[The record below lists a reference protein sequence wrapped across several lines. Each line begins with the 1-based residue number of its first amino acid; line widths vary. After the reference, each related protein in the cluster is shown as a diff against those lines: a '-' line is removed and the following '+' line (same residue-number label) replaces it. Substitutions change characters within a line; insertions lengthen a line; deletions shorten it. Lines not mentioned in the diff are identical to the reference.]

1 MNYFAIVNNVFRHDL
16 GKQYIKEF
24 NDNHLLLLVYIQK
37 FKGYSG
43 EMNFCL
49 GWLFDDLKINYNL
62 QQDLINCFS
71 DLVKWNLI
79 DLINEVD
86 NINRN
91 TRLQVAISEYDD
103 RFTQVLFNEVEK
115 IFNLD
120 LDIRTK
126 KTMLFLYTD
135 IASWIDTKG
144 YCYTSYHY
152 FKQDLN
158 TKSDN
163 RINDSLKLLKENKLI
178 DYESVGEIIIDGK
191 VTKGNNIY
199 VLCNNKDYKT
209 NLSRGVANRKKQ
221 YEEGKAKVHKGE
233 QSNYQRS
240 VRQRLNNL
248 WKKYNNNTIVY
259 DELKELDK
267 KQKVYYE
274 LIKHDPDKLA
284 ETNFVTIN
292 FDVNVEVKEEDKKEV
307 EEIID
312 YETGEIKEVKNDSWG
327 ELNPMEDFE
336 SLEDLK
342 IENHKQEVE
351 DDDISFL
358 FTDAELE
365 SGIDRPDTK
374 DNAIDVLKKYSKE
387 EIKDNMREL
396 FG

>member
-120 LDIRTK
+120 IDIRTK

-178 DYESVGEIIIDGK
+178 DYDKPGQVLVDNQI
-191 VTKGNNIY
+191 TQGNNIY
-199 VLCNNKDYKT
+199 VLCSDKDYKD
-209 NLSRGVANRKKQ
+209 NLARGLANRRKQ
-221 YEEGKAKVHKGE
+221 YVEGKAKIYKGE

-240 VRQRLNNL
+240 IKQKLNNL
-248 WKKYNNNTIVY
+248 WKKYNKNKITDI
-259 DELKELDK
+259 ELKELGK
-267 KQKVYYE
+267 LEKEYYE
-274 LIKHDPDKLA
+274 LIKLDKDKL
-284 ETNFVTIN
+284 EKLNFITI
-292 FDVNVEVKEEDKKEV
+292 DVREEVKEIVDA
-307 EEIID
+307 
-312 YETGEIKEVKNDSWG
+312 ETGEIIEDDGTSSWG

-374 DNAIDVLKKYSKE
+374 DNAIDVLKKYSPE
-387 EIKDNMREL
+387 EIEKL